1 MNTVINTYLAFSG
14 SSFTIVTHG
23 SWLPWKQTI
32 GFQLPSHLKQKINL
46 LKYSISRVT
55 IQYLHCYCFWKV
67 TGRLDIEKRE
77 VEKGKFFD
85 SVTCVFSYPRK
96 ININIQT
103 LAPAF
108 RNVVQITGDY
118 GQAYFLWAYL
128 ENFLQAPYP
137 PSKEHTSLCRC
148 AGLKVS
154 NIPGTCSW
162 SHSATGWVN
171 LDFKSSW
178 NLFHNFICEK
188 IFLIQ

>member
-1 MNTVINTYLAFSG
+1 M
-14 SSFTIVTHG
+14 
-23 SWLPWKQTI
+23 
-32 GFQLPSHLKQKINL
+32 
-46 LKYSISRVT
+46 
-55 IQYLHCYCFWKV
+55 

-154 NIPGTCSW
+154 NIPGTCS
-162 SHSATGWVN
+162 
-171 LDFKSSW
+171 
-178 NLFHNFICEK
+178 
-188 IFLIQ
+188 